1 MAQLTQDVPASAPAS
16 AAPPDQPR
24 VPPRHRGLLPPGTI
38 KFSGIYV
45 VLGLYCLFSVIVFLW
60 VVMTSFKTNT
70 EILMF
75 PPWHLPE
82 ELVWQ
87 NLKDAWNR
95 GVGTMFRNSLLI
107 AGVGTIASVTLSAF
121 AAYPIARIP
130 FKLSQPLLMF
140 FLIGIMIPYPLT
152 AIPLFKLV
160 EQIRQDQPWVNAYLI
175 LIVLYTASGV
185 SFNTYVMT
193 GFYKTLPFELE
204 EAAALDGASPL
215 RTFLQVMLPLARPGI
230 ASLLIL
236 NFVTMWNEFF
246 YALLFVRERSQ
257 YTVTLGLTYL
267 DQQAVYSGK
276 WVGVFAGMTLTM
288 IPVLIIFALLQRQ
301 IRAGLTVGAL
311 KG

>member
-1 MAQLTQDVPASAPAS
+1 MALRTNDIDAPVTGLQRS
-16 AAPPDQPR
+16 LQRP
-24 VPPRHRGLLPPGTI
+24 GLLPPETI
-38 KFSGIYV
+38 KFGGIYL

-60 VVMTSFKTNT
+60 VVMTSFKSNT

-75 PPWHLPE
+75 PPWHLPQE
-82 ELVWQ
+82 WIWQ
-87 NLKDAWNR
+87 NLVDAWNR
-95 GVGTMFRNSLLI
+95 GVGTMFRNSMII
-107 AGVGTIASVTLSAF
+107 AGFGTVASVALSAF

-130 FKLSQPLLMF
+130 FKVSSPLLMF

-152 AIPLFKLV
+152 AIPLFMLV
-160 EQIRQDQPWVNAYLI
+160 EQLRQGHPWINSYLI

-215 RTFLQVMLPLARPGI
+215 RTFWQVMLPLARPGI

-246 YALLFVRERSQ
+246 YALLFIREKSQ

-276 WVGVFAGMTLTM
+276 WVSVFAGMTLTM

-301 IRAGLTVGAL
+301 IRQGLTVGAL

>member
-1 MAQLTQDVPASAPAS
+1 MAQSITGDRTPAMPAPSSDARM
-16 AAPPDQPR
+16 PR
-24 VPPRHRGLLPPGTI
+24 RRQSVLPPETI
-38 KFSGIYV
+38 KFSTIYL
-45 VLGLYCLFSVIVFLW
+45 VLGLYCLFSLVVFLW
-60 VVMTSFKTNT
+60 VVLTSLKTNT

-75 PPWHLPE
+75 PPWHLPK

-87 NLKDAWNR
+87 NLVDAWNR
-95 GVGTMFRNSLLI
+95 GVGTMFRNSMLI
-107 AGVGTIASVTLSAF
+107 AGIGTIASVTLSAF

-130 FKLSQPLLMF
+130 FKLSHPLLMF

-152 AIPLFKLV
+152 AIPLFNII
-160 EQIRQDQPWVNAYLI
+160 EQLRQAHPWLNAYLI

-246 YALLFVRERSQ
+246 YALLFIRERSQ

-267 DQQAVYSGK
+267 DQQAIYSGK
-276 WVGVFAGMTLTM
+276 WVGIFAGMTLTM

-301 IRAGLTVGAL
+301 IRQGLTVGAL